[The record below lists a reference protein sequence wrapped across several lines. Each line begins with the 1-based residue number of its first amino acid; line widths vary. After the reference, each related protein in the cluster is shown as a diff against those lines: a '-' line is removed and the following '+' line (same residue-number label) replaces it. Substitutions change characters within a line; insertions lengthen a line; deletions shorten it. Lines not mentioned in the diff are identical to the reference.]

1 MVYKAKHNNLYPPYM
16 NPPLQYKCNG
26 GYNFKKDQ
34 FKSNFFFNYTK
45 LCFNF
50 NIEIYL
56 NTRTCIKD
64 VFTTKFKPK

>member
-34 FKSNFFFNYTK
+34 FKSNFFSTIQNYVLT
-45 LCFNF
+45 L
-50 NIEIYL
+50 I
-56 NTRTCIKD
+56 
-64 VFTTKFKPK
+64 